1 MATTTKKYLFLFR
14 TASDAVQA
22 EMAQGRKPSPEEM
35 QAMYAQWKAWKTKF
49 AAQIVDNGEG
59 LKQGG
64 EAAVYKGG
72 AVTDG
77 PFIESKEVMGGFTFI
92 EAETLAQA
100 IEIAKECPINRQPG
114 ASVEIRELATY
125 KAM

>member
-1 MATTTKKYLFLFR
+1 MTTKKYLFLFR
-14 TASDAVQA
+14 TPAGAAQA
-22 EMAQGRKPSPEEM
+22 DMAQGWKPSPEEM

-49 AAQIVDNGEG
+49 SAQIVDNGEG

-64 EAAVYKGG
+64 EAAVYKAG

-77 PFIESKEVMGGFTFI
+77 PFIESKEIMGGFTFVA
-92 EAETLAQA
+92 AESLAQA

-114 ASVEIRELATY
+114 ASVEIRELQTY
-125 KAM
+125 KGM